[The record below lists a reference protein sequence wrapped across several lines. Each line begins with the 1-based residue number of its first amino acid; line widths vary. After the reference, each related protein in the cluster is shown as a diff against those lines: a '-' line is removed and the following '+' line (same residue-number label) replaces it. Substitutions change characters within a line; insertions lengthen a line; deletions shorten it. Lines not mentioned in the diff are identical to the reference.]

1 MMLINENEDTGKQV
15 FMYACD
21 GIKQGLKALAVYY
34 EKFKQKV
41 EKRKD
46 MKTQYKQA
54 MKIEK
59 GRMQLHEP
67 YKGKQT
73 VSQLMQHGQQLNS
86 VDISTDKSLRTF
98 NKIAKKHG
106 VDFAVKKS
114 PDSGKYLIFF
124 KAKDNDV
131 LASVFEDF
139 SRKEL
144 NKGSKK
150 ESLVEKINQS
160 EKAVKEMQSQLENSE
175 KNLPEKGVK
184 NAELPER

>member
-1 MMLINENEDTGKQV
+1 MILNNDETGRQV
-15 FMYACD
+15 FVYVCD

-34 EKFKQKV
+34 EKFKQKIG
-41 EKRKD
+41 KRKD
-46 MKTQYKQA
+46 MKVQYKQA
-54 MKIEK
+54 MKVEK

-73 VSQLMQHGQQLNS
+73 VRQLMQHGQQLNS

-131 LASVFEDF
+131 LASVFEEF
-139 SRKEL
+139 SKKEL
-144 NKGSKK
+144 NKKSKK
-150 ESLVEKINQS
+150 ESLVEKINQN
-160 EKAVKEMQSQLENSE
+160 EKAVKEMQNQLENSE
-175 KNLPEKGVK
+175 KNLPEKGTK
-184 NAELPER
+184 NAELPEL